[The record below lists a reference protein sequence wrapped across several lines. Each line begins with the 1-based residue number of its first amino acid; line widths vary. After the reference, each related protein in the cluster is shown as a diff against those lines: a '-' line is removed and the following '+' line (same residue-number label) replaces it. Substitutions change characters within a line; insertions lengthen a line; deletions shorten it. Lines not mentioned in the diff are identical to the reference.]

1 MDTGT
6 IGFHNQKDVRKKIGV
21 SRDRL
26 IVNRIEKTKVEGNPD
41 FRKER
46 ADRDANELREKKK
59 AFKEQRI
66 REKEEMEANKRRQE
80 ELSYE
85 WVFCA
90 LMMNSRIFE
99 HTELMSYNDLMTKS
113 GDVSASKQYEEDF
126 M

>member
-41 FRKER
+41 LRKER
-46 ADRDANELREKKK
+46 ADRDAKELREKKK

-66 REKEEMEANKRRQE
+66 REKEEMEANKKRQE

-85 WVFCA
+85 WVFGTFLNA
-90 LMMNSRIFE
+90 SRIFE

-113 GDVSASKQYEEDF
+113 GDVSASKQYEDDF

>member
-59 AFKEQRI
+59 AFKEQKI

-85 WVFCA
+85 WVFCTFV
-90 LMMNSRIFE
+90 MNSRIFE

-113 GDVSASKQYEEDF
+113 GDVSASKQYEDDF

>member
-41 FRKER
+41 LRKER
-46 ADRDANELREKKK
+46 ADRDAKELREKKK

-66 REKEEMEANKRRQE
+66 REKEEMEANKKRQE

-85 WVFCA
+85 WVFGTFLSA
-90 LMMNSRIFE
+90 SRIFE

-113 GDVSASKQYEEDF
+113 GDVSASKQYEDDF

>member
-85 WVFCA
+85 WVFCTFV
-90 LMMNSRIFE
+90 MNSRIFE

-113 GDVSASKQYEEDF
+113 GDVSASKQYEDDF

>member
-26 IVNRIEKTKVEGNPD
+26 IINRIEKTKVEGNPD

-85 WVFCA
+85 WVFCTFV
-90 LMMNSRIFE
+90 MNSRIFE

-113 GDVSASKQYEEDF
+113 GDVSASKQYEDDF